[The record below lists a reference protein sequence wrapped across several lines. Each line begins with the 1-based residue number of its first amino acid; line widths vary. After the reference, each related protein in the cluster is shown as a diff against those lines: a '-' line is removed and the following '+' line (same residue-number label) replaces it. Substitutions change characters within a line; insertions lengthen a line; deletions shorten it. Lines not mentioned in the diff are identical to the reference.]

1 MRMLRFGLQLVLAL
15 VIAAAAPLSA
25 TADIAPGYIVP
36 FAKHDMVAAANPLA
50 AEAGLEML
58 RAGGSAVDAAIAV
71 QMVLGLVEPE
81 SSGIGGGAFMLLF
94 DPRTKKTTS
103 FDGREMAPASAR
115 ADMFLDANGK
125 PRTKPQAIPGGLSVG
140 IPGVVSML
148 EMAHRKYGKLPWAKL
163 FQPAIRLADDGFPV
177 GPKLART
184 IKAFTRGADM
194 PDIKAHFYH
203 ADGTPLQTGEIYK
216 NPEYAASLKA
226 IAAGGSKAFY
236 TGEIAQAIVDKV
248 QHAPKNQGGMTLDD
262 LANFKALEREPVC
275 GDYRIWHLCSMG
287 PPSSGGIAIVQILGM
302 LQRFPSSQLQP
313 NTLSE
318 AHLYTQASKLAYA
331 DRAKYLGDTAFVKV
345 PIAGLL
351 DKGYIAGRAAQID
364 PAHDMGIAVAG
375 DPPEKHAEY
384 APQRSPVLHGTSH
397 MTIVDKSGQV
407 IAMTTSVESVFGAEV
422 MVKGFFLNNTLTDFS
437 LDPTLNGLP
446 VANAPAPGKRPLSA
460 MSPTIVFDKK
470 GDFLLSV
477 GSPGGPAIIGY
488 VAQTL
493 VGMLDGGLT
502 PAQAIA
508 LPRQLNLNGPTRL
521 EKSPENDALA
531 PQLTAMGHSVTVV
544 EGEGS
549 GLHGIKKVK
558 GGYIGGADPRRD
570 GVVIGD

>member
-1 MRMLRFGLQLVLAL
+1 MRMLRFGLALA
-15 VIAAAAPLSA
+15 IAAAAPLSA
-25 TADIAPGYIVP
+25 TAEISAGYIVP

-58 RAGGSAVDAAIAV
+58 RAGGSAVDAAIAT

-94 DPRTKKTTS
+94 DPRTKTTTS

-115 ADMFLDANGK
+115 PDMFLNAAGK
-125 PRTKPQAIPGGLSVG
+125 PRSKQEAIPGGLSVG

-148 EMAHRKYGKLPWAKL
+148 EMAHQKYGKLPWAKL
-163 FQPAIRLADDGFPV
+163 FQPAIKLAEDGFPV

-184 IKAFTRGADM
+184 IKGFVRGADM

-203 ADGTPLQTGEIYK
+203 ADGTPLAAGEIYK
-216 NPEYAASLKA
+216 NPEYAQSLKA
-226 IAAGGSKAFY
+226 IAAGGAKAFY

-248 QHAPKNQGGMTLDD
+248 QHAPKNQGGMTLED
-262 LANFKALEREPVC
+262 LAGFKALERSPVC

-318 AHLYTQASKLAYA
+318 VHLYTQASKLAYA
-331 DRAKYLGDTAFVKV
+331 DRAKYVGDTAFVNV

-351 DKGYIAGRAAQID
+351 NKNYIASRAGEID

-375 DPPEKHAEY
+375 NPPEKHAEF

-397 MTIVDKSGQV
+397 MTIVDRSGQV

-446 VANAPAPGKRPLSA
+446 VAKAPAPGKRPLSA
-460 MSPTIVFDKK
+460 MSPTIVFDQK
-470 GDFLLSV
+470 GNFLLSV

-493 VGMLDGGLT
+493 IAMLDGGLT

-531 PQLTAMGHSVTVV
+531 PQLTAMGHTVTVV

>member
-1 MRMLRFGLQLVLAL
+1 MIRTLRLVFIGLLAL
-15 VIAAAAPLSA
+15 SLPLSSR
-25 TADIAPGYIVP
+25 ADVSPGYVQP

-50 AEAGLEML
+50 AEAGLEMM

-81 SSGIGGGAFMLLF
+81 SSGIGGGAFLLVH
-94 DPRTKKTTS
+94 DPRSGKTTS
-103 FDGREMAPASAR
+103 FDGREVAPASAR
-115 ADMFLDANGK
+115 PGMFLGPDGK
-125 PRTKPQAIPGGLSVG
+125 PRTKGEAIPGGLSVG
-140 IPGVVSML
+140 IPGVVGML
-148 EMAHRKYGKLPWAKL
+148 EMAHAKYGKLPWARL
-163 FQPAIRLADDGFPV
+163 FQPAIKLADSGFPV

-184 IKAFTRGADM
+184 IKGFARGANM

-203 ADGTPLQTGEIYK
+203 ADGTPLAEGEIYK
-216 NPEYAASLKA
+216 NPEYAQSLRV
-226 IAAGGSKAFY
+226 IAAGGSRAFY

-248 QHAPKNQGGMTLDD
+248 QHAPLNQGGMTLED
-262 LANFKALEREPVC
+262 LAGFKALEREPMC
-275 GDYRIWHLCSMG
+275 GDYRQWRLCSMG

-313 NTLSE
+313 NSLSE
-318 AHLYTQASKLAYA
+318 AHLFTQASRLAYA
-331 DRAKYLGDTAFVKV
+331 DRAKYVGDTAFVQV
-345 PIAGLL
+345 PVAGLL
-351 DKGYIAGRAAQID
+351 NKDYLASRAALID
-364 PAHDMGIAVAG
+364 PAKDMGTAQAG
-375 DPPEKHAEY
+375 DPPQKRADY

-397 MTIVDKSGQV
+397 MTIVDKTGQV
-407 IAMTTSVESVFGAEV
+407 ISMTTSVESVFGAEV

-437 LDPTLNGLP
+437 LDPELDGKP

-460 MSPTIVFDKK
+460 MSPTIVFDKEGK
-470 GDFLLSV
+470 FLLSV
-477 GSPGGPAIIGY
+477 GSPGGPAIIDY
-488 VAQTL
+488 VTQSLIA
-493 VGMLDGGLT
+493 MLDGGMT

-531 PQLTAMGHSVTVV
+531 PQLTAMGHNVTVV
-544 EGEGS
+544 AGEGS
-549 GLHGIKKVK
+549 GLHGIKRVP

>member
-1 MRMLRFGLQLVLAL
+1 MWMLRVGLAF
-15 VIAAAAPLSA
+15 VIAAALPFSA
-25 TADIAPGYIVP
+25 SAEISAGYIVP
-36 FAKHDMVAAANPLA
+36 FARHEMVAAANPLA

-58 RAGGSAVDAAIAV
+58 HDGGSAVDAAIAV
-71 QMVLGLVEPE
+71 QLVLGLVEPE

-94 DPRTKKTTS
+94 DPKTRQTTS
-103 FDGREMAPASAR
+103 FDGREVAPASAR
-115 ADMFLDANGK
+115 PDMFLGPDGK
-125 PRTKPQAIPGGLSVG
+125 PRNKLAAIPGGLSVG

-148 EMAHRKYGKLPWAKL
+148 DMAHKKYGKLPWARL
-163 FQPAIRLADDGFPV
+163 FAPAIKLAEDGFPV

-184 IKAFTRGADM
+184 IRTFTQGANM

-203 ADGTPLQTGEIYK
+203 ADGTPLNAGEIYK
-216 NPEYAASLKA
+216 NPEYAASLRI
-226 IAAGGSKAFY
+226 IAAGGAKAFY

-248 QHAPKNQGGMTLDD
+248 QHAPKNPGGMTLED
-262 LANFKALEREPVC
+262 LAGFHALERSPVC

-287 PPSSGGIAIVQILGM
+287 PPSSGGIAIVQILEM

-318 AHLYTQASKLAYA
+318 VHLYTQASKLAYA
-331 DRAKYLGDTAFVKV
+331 DRAKYVGDTAFVNV

-351 DKGYIAGRAAQID
+351 DKSYLAGRAALID

-375 DPPEKHAEY
+375 TPPEKHAEY

-397 MTIVDKSGQV
+397 MTIVDRSGQV
-407 IAMTTSVESVFGAEV
+407 IAMTTSVEFIFGSEV
-422 MVKGFFLNNTLTDFS
+422 MVKGFMLNNTLTDFS
-437 LDPTLNGLP
+437 LDPTLDGVP

-460 MSPTIVFDKK
+460 MSPTIVFDRK
-470 GDFLLSV
+470 GNFLLSV

-493 VGMLDGGLT
+493 IAMLDGGLT

-531 PQLTAMGHSVTVV
+531 PQLTAMGHNVTVV
-544 EGEGS
+544 DGEGS
-549 GLHGIKKVK
+549 GLHGIRKVK
-558 GGYIGGADPRRD
+558 SGYIGGADPRRD

>member
-1 MRMLRFGLQLVLAL
+1 MRLVRLVLAAL
-15 VIAAAAPLSA
+15 LA
-25 TADIAPGYIVP
+25 TALPLASLADVAPGTVQP
-36 FAKHDMVAAANPLA
+36 FAKTDMVAAANPLA

-81 SSGIGGGAFMLLF
+81 SSGIGGGAFMLVYSPK
-94 DPRTKKTTS
+94 DKQTTS
-103 FDGREMAPASAR
+103 FDGREVAPASATPG
-115 ADMFLDANGK
+115 MFLDAAGK
-125 PRTKPQAIPGGLSVG
+125 ARPKSEAIPGGLSVG
-140 IPGVVSML
+140 IPGVVAML
-148 EMAHRKYGKLPWAKL
+148 EMAHQKYGKLPWQRL
-163 FQPAIRLADDGFPV
+163 FQPAIKLADNGFPV

-184 IKAFTRGADM
+184 IRSFSRGAGM
-194 PDIKAHFYH
+194 PDIRAHFYH
-203 ADGTPLQTGEIYK
+203 ADGTPLAEGELYK
-216 NPEYAASLKA
+216 NPEYAASLRL

-248 QHAPKNQGGMTLDD
+248 QHAPVNPGGMTLAD
-262 LANFKALEREPVC
+262 LAGFKALERPPVC

-318 AHLYTQASKLAYA
+318 AHLFTQASRLAYA
-331 DRAKYLGDTAFVKV
+331 DRAKYVGDPAFVDV

-351 DKGYIAGRAAQID
+351 DKNYIASRAALID
-364 PAHDMGIAVAG
+364 PRKDMGTAQPG
-375 DPPEKHAEY
+375 NPPQKHAEY

-397 MTIVDKSGQV
+397 MTIVDKTGMV
-407 IAMTTSVESVFGAEV
+407 IAMTTSVESVFGSEV

-437 LDPTLNGLP
+437 LDPMLDGKP
-446 VANAPAPGKRPLSA
+446 VANAPAAGKRPLSA
-460 MSPTIVFDKK
+460 MSPTIVFDKD
-470 GDFLLSV
+470 GNFLLSV
-477 GSPGGPAIIGY
+477 GSPGGPAIIDF
-488 VAQTL
+488 VSQTL
-493 VGMLDGGLT
+493 IAMLDGGLT

-508 LPRQLNLNGPTRL
+508 LPRQLNLNGATRL
-521 EKSPENDALA
+521 EKSPANDALA
-531 PQLTAMGHSVTVV
+531 PQLTAMGHSVVV
-544 EGEGS
+544 AGGEAS
-549 GLHGIKKVK
+549 GLHGIERVK